1 MMTFRDR
8 GEAHLRRKLGVTD
21 AGEGGDRAVR
31 ERTRLRPYAVV
42 DLHPGEL
49 LMLPASW
56 YHRVECLTEEPCQSV
71 SIFWPNPNSIACSQK
86 IGHFFPHIMS
96 DTPSGFCNAP
106 EVYNRTVSAPQPP
119 ELDSLKA
126 ARDACGGAMPKD
138 GGGAGRAPAACL
150 GALADWHYFL
160 LAMAAAH
167 LRHFPPL
174 LALHPELEAGGTD
187 LERAR
192 LFVRM
197 VYRSRYAAHTMEQLR
212 GLRMPFACDR
222 EPGGGEA
229 APECPHLD
237 GLGAASRGGDGRR
250 EAMDKEAEEIA
261 REALFNWKWEEID
274 AHFRLIPVPEG
285 VGDAEAYR
293 LDRVLT
299 HYGGVVSLQLSSLID
314 MYPTVGVFEDAR
326 SVCRFLRCVAETP
339 AAAL

>member
-1 MMTFRDR
+1 MTFMDR

-96 DTPSGFCNAP
+96 DTPAGFCNAP
-106 EVYNRTVSAPQPP
+106 EVYNRTVSTPQPP

-126 ARDACGGAMPKD
+126 ARDACGGATPKD
-138 GGGAGRAPAACL
+138 GGGASRAPAACL
-150 GALADWHYFL
+150 GALADWHYLL

-192 LFVRM
+192 LFVQM
-197 VYRSRYAAHTMEQLR
+197 VHRSQYAAHTMDQLR
-212 GLRMPFACDR
+212 ELRMPFACDR
-222 EPGGGEA
+222 GPGGGEA
-229 APECPHLD
+229 APGSADDENKSSQCSRYMSAKDQLRARTRVRLRSDLNSIPLFQN
-237 GLGAASRGGDGRR
+237 LKPKASQTRASR
-250 EAMDKEAEEIA
+250 ALHILYTYLSLVSQNQSQYIIA
-261 REALFNWKWEEID
+261 
-274 AHFRLIPVPEG
+274 
-285 VGDAEAYR
+285 
-293 LDRVLT
+293 
-299 HYGGVVSLQLSSLID
+299 
-314 MYPTVGVFEDAR
+314 VFK
-326 SVCRFLRCVAETP
+326 
-339 AAAL
+339 

>member
-119 ELDSLKA
+119 ELDSLRA
-126 ARDACGGAMPKD
+126 SGPKSRQGHD
-138 GGGAGRAPAACL
+138 
-150 GALADWHYFL
+150 
-160 LAMAAAH
+160 
-167 LRHFPPL
+167 RHTTKSSP
-174 LALHPELEAGGTD
+174 GKNNN
-187 LERAR
+187 ER
-192 LFVRM
+192 
-197 VYRSRYAAHTMEQLR
+197 
-212 GLRMPFACDR
+212 
-222 EPGGGEA
+222 
-229 APECPHLD
+229 
-237 GLGAASRGGDGRR
+237 
-250 EAMDKEAEEIA
+250 
-261 REALFNWKWEEID
+261 
-274 AHFRLIPVPEG
+274 
-285 VGDAEAYR
+285 
-293 LDRVLT
+293 
-299 HYGGVVSLQLSSLID
+299 
-314 MYPTVGVFEDAR
+314 
-326 SVCRFLRCVAETP
+326 
-339 AAAL
+339 